1 MSENTGS
8 GAAHTYAESPS
19 REASTFLAIKTA
31 SHSVARLSDDE
42 RNVILLDLADA
53 TEAHTS
59 DLLAANALDLA
70 RMDKAD
76 PRYDRLQ
83 LTEARLHDIASDLR
97 KVASLPS
104 PLGRVLKHSILP
116 NGLELTRI
124 SVPFGVIG
132 IIFEARPNV
141 CFDCF
146 ALCLKAGS
154 ACVLKGGSDAK
165 DSCTAIVSLI
175 HDILRRHGLSEE
187 TVQLFTTHEDTD
199 RLLNARGFV
208 DLIIPRGSSRLI
220 NYVREHAR
228 VPVIETGAGV
238 VHCYVDRA
246 ADLEKAKAIVL
257 NAKTRR
263 VSVCNALDC
272 LIIHRDRLTDLPAL
286 CQPLLEKG
294 VEILSPLSNSP
305 RGEEDIISSGKTN
318 GNEALPSTREDEEGI
333 FGTEFLS
340 LRMAVKVVDS
350 LDEALDHIARYG
362 SGHSESIVTEDPEAA
377 RRFLAEVDAACVYH
391 NAPTSFTDGGQFG
404 LGAEIGISTQKLH
417 ARGPMALEEITT
429 YKWLIKGDGQVRP

>member
-1 MSENTGS
+1 MNKDF
-8 GAAHTYAESPS
+8 AAVRDAS
-19 REASTFLAIKTA
+19 RMLAQAGTDRIN
-31 SHSVARLSDDE
+31 S
-42 RNVILLDLADA
+42 ILLDLADA
-53 TEAHTS
+53 TEASTEA
-59 DLLAANALDLA
+59 LLSANALDLE
-70 RMDKAD
+70 RMDKSD

-83 LTEARLHDIASDLR
+83 LTETRLRDIAHDLR
-97 KVASLPS
+97 HVADLPS
-104 PLGRVLKHSILP
+104 PLGRVLRHSILP
-116 NGLELTRI
+116 NGLELTRV

-154 ACVLKGGSDAK
+154 ACILKGGSDAEQ
-165 DSCTAIVSLI
+165 SCRAIVGLI
-175 HDILRRHGLSEE
+175 HEVLRRHGLPTE
-187 TVQLFTTHEDTD
+187 TVMLLTSHADTD
-199 RLLNARGFV
+199 RLLAAQGQV

-220 NYVREHAR
+220 AYVRDHAR

-238 VHCYVDRA
+238 VHCYIDQA

-272 LIIHRDRLTDLPAL
+272 LIVHRDRLSDLQAL
-286 CQPLLEKG
+286 CRPLLEKD
-294 VEILSPLSNSP
+294 VVI
-305 RGEEDIISSGKTN
+305 
-318 GNEALPSTREDEEGI
+318 EADEEAYGVLNGLGENI
-333 FGTEFLS
+333 KSADEASFGTEFLA
-340 LRMAVKVVDS
+340 LRMAIKTVGS
-350 LDEALDHIARYG
+350 LDEAIDHIRVFG
-362 SGHSESIVTEDPEAA
+362 SGHSESIVTEDKAA
-377 RRFLAEVDAACVYH
+377 ADRFLKSVDAACVYH

-429 YKWLIKGDGQVRP
+429 YKWLIRGNGQTRK